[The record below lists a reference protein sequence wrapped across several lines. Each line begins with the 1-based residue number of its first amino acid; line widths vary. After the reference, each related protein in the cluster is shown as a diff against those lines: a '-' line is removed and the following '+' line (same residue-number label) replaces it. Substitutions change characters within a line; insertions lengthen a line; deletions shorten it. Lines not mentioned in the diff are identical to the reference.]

1 MCGITGWVD
10 FERDLTVEQET
21 LEAMTKTMTCRGPD
35 ASGIWIATHA
45 ALGHRRLAVIDI
57 EGGRQ
62 PMTVGG
68 AGDTRGLHQ
77 PYPVAAMTYSGEAYN
92 YRELRAELAAA
103 GQRFSTQSDTEVVLR
118 AYLQWGEDFV
128 DRLNGMFAF
137 AIWDTRR
144 EELLLVRDRM
154 GVKPLFYA
162 PTPSGVLFG
171 SEPKAILAHPA
182 FEAVVDLDGF
192 REMLAIVKTPERS
205 VYAGMS
211 EVRPGQVV
219 TISRSGLR
227 KRRYWQLEAIPHTDD
242 LPTTVATVRDLL
254 LDIVDRQLISDVPLC
269 TLLSGGLDS
278 STVTAMAADAL
289 RKQGRGAVRSF
300 AVDFTGYTEN
310 FMPDAVRPTPDTPFA
325 HDLARHVSADHRDI
339 ILSTADLMDPDI
351 FRDVITAFD
360 YPVNWGDGYTS
371 LLLLF
376 KAVRAQSTV
385 ALSGES
391 ADEVFGGYAWFFDPV
406 SVNADVF
413 PWLAG
418 TRVRMA
424 EATLLDPGLRET
436 LDIHGYR
443 QAARRDAA
451 AEVPHLPADLQS
463 DPVERQMREICYFHL
478 TRFVCWLLDR
488 KDRTSMATGLEVRVP
503 FCDHR
508 LVQYVFNTPW
518 SMKTFDGREKSL
530 LRAAARDF
538 LPESVAERKKVP
550 YPATQDPTYD
560 AAVREAMGKLLAED
574 SPALPFVDRARAE
587 RVAAGDVDDDVHRT
601 DMEFV
606 LQLDMWLRD
615 YQVRLDL
622 S

>member
-10 FERDLTVEQET
+10 FERDLRTEQEL
-21 LEAMTKTMTCRGPD
+21 LEAMTRTMSCRGPD
-35 ASGIWIATHA
+35 ASGTWLAPHV

-62 PMTVGG
+62 PMSVGAAQG
-68 AGDTRGLHQ
+68 A
-77 PYPVAAMTYSGEAYN
+77 VAAMTYSGEAYN
-92 YRELRAELAAA
+92 YRELRAELGAA
-103 GQRFSTQSDTEVVLR
+103 GHRFSTESDTEVVLR
-118 AYLQWGEDFV
+118 AYIEWGDSFV
-128 DRLNGMFAF
+128 DRLNGMFAL

-144 EELLLVRDRM
+144 EELLLVRDRL

-162 PTPSGVLFG
+162 PTPTGVLFG

-192 REMLAIVKTPERS
+192 REMLALVKTPERA
-205 VYAGMS
+205 VYAGMA

-219 TISRSGLR
+219 TVSRSGLS

-242 LPTTVATVRDLL
+242 LPTTVATVRELL
-254 LDIVDRQLISDVPLC
+254 LDIVNRQLISDVPRC

-289 RKQGRGAVRSF
+289 RRQGLGAVRSF
-300 AVDFTGYTEN
+300 AVDFAGYTEN
-310 FMPDAVRPTPDTPFA
+310 FTPDDVRPTPDTPFA
-325 HDLARHVSADHRDI
+325 HALARHVGADHSDI
-339 ILSTADLMDPDI
+339 VLSTADLMDPAI
-351 FRDVITAFD
+351 FRDVINAFD
-360 YPVNWGDGYTS
+360 YPVNWADGFTS

-406 SVNADVF
+406 SVNAPVF

-418 TRVRMA
+418 TCVRMA
-424 EATLLDPGLRET
+424 EATLLEPGLRAA
-436 LDIHGYR
+436 LDLQSYR
-443 QAARRDAA
+443 EAARRDAT
-451 AEVPHLPADLQS
+451 AEVPHLS
-463 DPVERQMREICYFHL
+463 SETDPLERQMREISYFHL

-530 LRAAARDF
+530 LRAAAREF

-550 YPATQDPTYD
+550 YPATQDPTYEV
-560 AAVREAMGKLLAED
+560 ALREALGKLLVED
-574 SPALPFVDRARAE
+574 SPALPLLDRRRADRIADGE
-587 RVAAGDVDDDVHRT
+587 LDADVHRT
-601 DMEFV
+601 DIEFV

-615 YQVRLDL
+615 YRVRLDL
-622 S
+622 TP